1 MSDFYNYATLLAII
15 SLFQTGKNK
24 TEKKIN
30 NNNGVDPVSFCRDI
44 ATVVNILVGTSWL
57 SKTLYSFRISLL
69 LLYSALLFIYL
80 FIYYNSVTINNI
92 IIRVVYKRVIG
103 PIQRQTT

>member
-1 MSDFYNYATLLAII
+1 MSDFYNYVTLLAII
-15 SLFQTGKNK
+15 SLFQTEQNK
-24 TEKKIN
+24 TEKKKN
-30 NNNGVDPVSFCRDI
+30 KNKGVDPVSFCRDI
-44 ATVVNILVGTSWL
+44 ATVVNIFVSTSWL